1 MTAAHGAEQQQQE
14 GGEGER
20 TRGDAGGGLEVA
32 NQGEERGARGER
44 KVVSGGGGGSG
55 GARCRFEREVVPLA
69 ADVDLQ
75 SEVRATRE
83 RPPLLGS

>member
-1 MTAAHGAEQQQQE
+1 VTAAHGAEQQQQE

-44 KVVSGGGGGSG
+44 KVVRGGGGSG
-55 GARCRFEREVVPLA
+55 GGGCRFRHELVPLA
-69 ADVDLQ
+69 ADVSLL
-75 SEVRATRE
+75 SEVRARRKE
-83 RPPLLGS
+83 PPMLDS